1 MPDLYHTFLK
11 YDLGHLRIVAGLWG
25 LELESNEADPA
36 AEELAAA
43 ILDPE
48 PVHETMRFSHPM
60 PRPRS
65 KCLPHPTAKW
75 SGAPSPA
82 GSVKSARWD
91 AGKRD
96 RERPHLK
103 PISAAET
110 LFYYG
115 FLAKAFFDADK
126 GAQEFAYI
134 PEDLLELLKI
144 EGFEEKK
151 GEPLGT
157 SRHSRLKRLLR
168 FPPPITS
175 STMLL
180 PCLPPCVWA
189 GRIFNLTYN

>member
-25 LELESNEADPA
+25 LELESNEADAA

-43 ILDPE
+43 ILDPK
-48 PVHETMRFSHPM
+48 PVHETMEILPPDALTALKVFASYNGKMEWSAFARRFGEIREM
-60 PRPRS
+60 
-65 KCLPHPTAKW
+65 
-75 SGAPSPA
+75 G
-82 GSVKSARWD
+82 

-110 LFYYG
+110 LFYRG
-115 FLAKAFFDADK
+115 FLARAFFDSEK

-134 PEDLLELLKI
+134 PEDLLELLKL

-151 GEPLGT
+151 GEPLGRPAT
-157 SRHSRLKRLLR
+157 PVEKAFEMVSAYKDGVVKAMIH
-168 FPPPITS
+168 F
-175 STMLL
+175 
-180 PCLPPCVWA
+180 
-189 GRIFNLTYN
+189 